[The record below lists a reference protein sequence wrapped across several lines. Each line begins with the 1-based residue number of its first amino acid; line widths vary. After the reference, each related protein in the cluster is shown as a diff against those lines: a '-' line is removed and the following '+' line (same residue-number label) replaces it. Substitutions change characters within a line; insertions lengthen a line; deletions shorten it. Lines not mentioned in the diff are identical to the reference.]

1 MIGDTLRDITTAVW
15 RIFFVKKPK
24 QFVKPEKK
32 APRIAAREP
41 EPDPKSKPVGYLA
54 REDFDRQKIDRHV
67 EIILTKYEDLRDKVP
82 SSPDFMGDDVA
93 YPRRKK
99 GFFQFSRPLP
109 DMSELRDEIE
119 AAAKGDSV
127 GNSRK
132 KLRKHLKYH
141 PYDAELRGLNGI
153 QVFNDTM
160 QSGLDEKRLDIMQ
173 QALIELS
180 QAMQNGALSIYYVNW
195 WVKIYVKY
203 MDFLQRRILAE
214 YNQISNNYHWQI
226 QRIAEEMHHLALQVT
241 SMLTIKNQLAGMT
254 MLNAKMKGSPYIYDC
269 MNAKEIRGACLALE
283 GDESKNVSVGKSP
296 KHILWEVIT
305 VATLFAR
312 APMFTNLVH
321 ELMAN
326 IPDSSRVLILQKNL
340 VATVMAVS
348 EYQRSLSMGDL
359 GKKIEAAHKIY
370 NRCVEVITQHLGHVS
385 PRRIYEV
392 DPYLKAAW
400 ITKESNGLFERDE
413 YRKMLEQSMGFL
425 STVLENPDAVKG
437 SFDIAR
443 QLQDDLHNIM
453 MEYGWS
459 LF

>member
-1 MIGDTLRDITTAVW
+1 MIRDALREISLVFWRTL
-15 RIFFVKKPK
+15 FVKKPK
-24 QFVKPEKK
+24 PIIKVGRTGNRGKTESERTPE
-32 APRIAAREP
+32 
-41 EPDPKSKPVGYLA
+41 SKPVGYLA
-54 REDFDRQKIDRHV
+54 REDFNRQKIDRHV
-67 EIILTKYEDLRDKVP
+67 EVVLTKFEALKDKVP
-82 SSPDFMGDDVA
+82 ASPDFLGGDIK
-93 YPRRKK
+93 YPKRTKR
-99 GFFQFSRPLP
+99 FFQFHRPLP
-109 DMSELRDEIE
+109 DLSELRDEID
-119 AAAKGDSV
+119 AFSKGDSV
-127 GNSRK
+127 SNPRR

-141 PYDAELRGLNGI
+141 PYHPELRALNGI

-160 QSGLDEKRLDIMQ
+160 QSGLDERRLDFMQ
-173 QALIELS
+173 DALIELS
-180 QAMQNGALSIYYVNW
+180 QAMHNGALSIYNVNW
-195 WVKIYVKY
+195 FVKIYLKY
-203 MDFLQRRILAE
+203 MDFLQRKILTE
-214 YNQISNNYHWQI
+214 YNQVSNNYHWQI
-226 QRIAEEMHHLALQVT
+226 QRIAEEMHHLAMQVT
-241 SMLTIKNQLAGMT
+241 SMLTIKNQLTGMS
-254 MLNAKMKGSPYIYDC
+254 MLNAKLKGSPYVYDC
-269 MNAKEIRGACLALE
+269 MTHNQIRGACLALE

-305 VATLFAR
+305 ISTLFAR
-312 APMFTNLVH
+312 APMFTSLVH
-321 ELMAN
+321 ELMAS

-359 GKKIEAAHKIY
+359 GKKIEAAHRIY
-370 NRCVEVITQHLGHVS
+370 NRCTEVITQHLGHVS
-385 PRRIYEV
+385 PKRLYEV

-400 ITKESNGLFERDE
+400 ITKESNGLFEREE